1 MWRKCRSGSLTL
13 DTELADP
20 AGICMMS
27 IVSIVSMI
35 ILLVLYQIVLYQIVY
50 DILCTEITK
59 FRGSY
64 CMMVLRAPRG

>member
-20 AGICMMS
+20 AGSCMMS

-35 ILLVLYQIVLYQIVY
+35 LVLYQIIYEVY
-50 DILCTEITK
+50 VVLCTEITNP
-59 FRGSY
+59 G
-64 CMMVLRAPRG
+64 VVTA